1 MSPRAGRTRRG
12 QCPVADQGEA
22 PAIAVRCDSSHPERV
37 AYAAELA
44 RTFGLP
50 LTLSAEEPHALLLV
64 VTDERLELLQVDSSE
79 GPVHCEFTGGAF
91 GYRRA
96 QPLRR
101 ELLARAAGFKGAP
114 LHAIDM
120 TAGLGRDA
128 AVLALLGCRVTAIER
143 HPVVFALLED
153 GLRRARNAPD
163 APDALAERLTLV
175 RADACDYLD
184 ALPADARPD
193 VIYLDPM
200 FPERTRSALVKKE
213 MRLLSRLV
221 GAEEDADRLL
231 EAALRTGCHRV
242 VVKRPLHAP
251 HLVAP
256 LVRQPPLQFRGRS
269 ARFDVYF
276 PDTGGAVR
284 TAPAS

>member
-1 MSPRAGRTRRG
+1 MAEPS
-12 QCPVADQGEA
+12 EA
-22 PAIAVRCDSSHPERV
+22 PSIAVRCASTQPERI
-37 AYAAELA
+37 AYAVELA
-44 RTFGLP
+44 RTLGLP
-50 LTLSAEEPHALLLV
+50 LSHGATAAYPLLLV
-64 VTDERLELLQVDSSE
+64 VTDERLTLLPTDGSD
-79 GPVHCEFTGGAF
+79 GPTSCEFTGGAF

-101 ELLARAAGFKGAP
+101 ELLARAVGFKGKP
-114 LHAIDM
+114 LSVIDM

-153 GLRRARNAPD
+153 GLRRARATANTPD
-163 APDALAERLTLV
+163 DLAERLTLV

-184 ALPADARPD
+184 ALPADAQPD

-200 FPERTRSALVKKE
+200 FPERTQSALVKKE
-213 MRLLSRLV
+213 MRLLSRLL
-221 GAEEDADRLL
+221 GGEEDADRLL
-231 EAALRTGCHRV
+231 QAALRTGCHRV

-251 HLVAP
+251 HLVAS

-276 PDTGGAVR
+276 PGA
-284 TAPAS
+284 TAPTPAS

>member
-1 MSPRAGRTRRG
+1 M
-12 QCPVADQGEA
+12 ADQGGEA
-22 PAIAVRCDSSHPERV
+22 PSIAVRCESASPQRV
-37 AYAAELA
+37 AVAAELA
-44 RTFGLP
+44 RTLSLP
-50 LTLSAEEPHALLLV
+50 LVHDTTEGYPLLLV
-64 VTDERLELLQVDSSE
+64 VTDERLELLHVDSSD
-79 GPVHCEFTGGAF
+79 GPVHCEFTDGAF

-101 ELLARAAGFKGAP
+101 ELLARAVGFKGKP
-114 LHAIDM
+114 LSVIDM

-128 AVLALLGCRVTAIER
+128 AVLALLGCHVTAIER

-153 GLRRARNAPD
+153 GLRRARLAPD
-163 APDALAERLTLV
+163 TPDALAERLTLIH
-175 RADACDYLD
+175 ADACDYLD
-184 ALPADARPD
+184 ALPADALPD

-213 MRLLSRLV
+213 MRLLSRLL
-221 GAEEDADRLL
+221 GGEDDADRLL

-256 LVRQPPLQFRGRS
+256 LVRQPPLQFPGRS

-276 PDTGGAVR
+276 PEPTR
-284 TAPAS
+284 PTPAS

>member
-1 MSPRAGRTRRG
+1 MAESS
-12 QCPVADQGEA
+12 EA
-22 PAIAVRCDSSHPERV
+22 PSIAVRCDSASPGRV
-37 AYAAELA
+37 AVAAELS
-44 RTFGLP
+44 RTLGLP
-50 LTLSAEEPHALLLV
+50 FVHEAAEAYPLLLV
-64 VTDERLELLQVDSSE
+64 VTDERLELLQVDSSD

-101 ELLARAAGFKGAP
+101 ELLTKAVGFKGKP
-114 LHAIDM
+114 LDVIDM

-128 AVLALLGCRVTAIER
+128 AVLALLGCHVTAIER
-143 HPVVFALLED
+143 DPVVFALLED
-153 GLRRARNAPD
+153 GLRRARD
-163 APDALAERLTLV
+163 ADTADALAELITLV
-175 RADACDYLD
+175 RADACDYLG
-184 ALPADARPD
+184 ALPGEAPPD

-213 MRLLSRLV
+213 MRLLSRLL
-221 GAEEDADRLL
+221 GGEDDADRLL

-256 LVRQPPLQFRGRS
+256 LVRQPPLQFPGRS

-276 PDTGGAVR
+276 PEPTR
-284 TAPAS
+284 PTPAS

>member
-1 MSPRAGRTRRG
+1 MPQPSA
-12 QCPVADQGEA
+12 A
-22 PAIAVRCDSSHPERV
+22 PSIAVRCHSTLPGRV
-37 AYAAELA
+37 AVATELA
-44 RTFGLP
+44 RALGLP
-50 LTLSAEEPHALLLV
+50 LVDDTTEAHPLLLV
-64 VTDERLELLQVDSSE
+64 VTDEHLELLQVDSGD

-101 ELLARAAGFKGAP
+101 ELLTKAVGYKGKP
-114 LHAIDM
+114 LDIIDM

-128 AVLALLGCRVTAIER
+128 AVLALLGCHVSAIER
-143 HPVVFALLED
+143 DPVVFALLED
-153 GLRRARNAPD
+153 GLRRARETD
-163 APDALAERLTLV
+163 ATDTLAERITLI
-175 RADACDYLD
+175 RADACTYLD
-184 ALPADARPD
+184 ALPAEAVPD

-213 MRLLSRLV
+213 MRLLSRLLA
-221 GAEEDADRLL
+221 AEDDADRLL
-231 EAALRTGCHRV
+231 AAALRTGCHRV

-251 HLVAP
+251 QIAAP

-276 PDTGGAVR
+276 PEATGAVR
-284 TAPAS
+284 SSS

>member
-1 MSPRAGRTRRG
+1 MAE
-12 QCPVADQGEA
+12 QGEA
-22 PAIAVRCDSSHPERV
+22 PSIAVRCESGDPKRMAV
-37 AYAAELA
+37 AAELA
-44 RTFGLP
+44 RTLGLP
-50 LTLSAEEPHALLLV
+50 LVHDAAQGYPLLLV
-64 VTDERLELLQVDSSE
+64 VTDERLELLQVDSSD

-101 ELLARAAGFKGAP
+101 ELLARAVGFKGKP
-114 LHAIDM
+114 LHVIDM

-128 AVLALLGCRVTAIER
+128 AVLALLGCHVTAIER
-143 HPVVFALLED
+143 APVVFALLED
-153 GLRRARNAPD
+153 GLRRARD
-163 APDALAERLTLV
+163 ADAADTLAERITLV

-184 ALPADARPD
+184 ALPAEALPD

-213 MRLLSRLV
+213 MRLLSRLLD
-221 GAEEDADRLL
+221 GEDDAGRLL

-251 HLVAP
+251 HIAAP
-256 LVRQPPLQFRGRS
+256 LVHQPPLQFRGRS

-276 PDTGGAVR
+276 PDAMAEIRPT
-284 TAPAS
+284 S